1 MLGFRLAMGAPTF
14 AWGEPHLFGLPDG
27 SHVYGREFD
36 LLPTGTMFAAS
47 VILHGLAGV
56 QATVDNCNVA
66 RVAANA
72 ELEIY
77 GIRGTDPDELSMYD
91 EQVREAWRIRQLQ
104 DAQS

>member
-1 MLGFRLAMGAPTF
+1 MGAPTF

-36 LLPTGTMFAAS
+36 LLPAGTMFAAS

-56 QATVDNCNVA
+56 QATVDGGNVA
-66 RVAANA
+66 RVAA
-72 ELEIY
+72 EGPLLIY
-77 GIRGTDPDELSMYD
+77 AIRGTDRQELGLYEDE
-91 EQVREAWRIRQLQ
+91 VIEAYRIRQAQ

>member
-1 MLGFRLAMGAPTF
+1 MGAPTF

-36 LLPTGTMFAAS
+36 LLPAGTMFAAS

-56 QATVDNCNVA
+56 QATVDGTNVA
-66 RVAANA
+66 RVQADA

-77 GIRGTDPDELSMYD
+77 GIRGTDPEELSLY
-91 EQVREAWRIRQLQ
+91 EAEVAEAYRIRQAQ
-104 DAQS
+104 DAQG